1 MRRTPCAG
9 RVSLAS
15 EGQGEALALTTHGRA
30 FLTVPEGLNP
40 VIRRYAVR

>member
-9 RVSLAS
+9 HVSLAR
-15 EGQGEALALTTHGRA
+15 EGQGEALALSAHGRS